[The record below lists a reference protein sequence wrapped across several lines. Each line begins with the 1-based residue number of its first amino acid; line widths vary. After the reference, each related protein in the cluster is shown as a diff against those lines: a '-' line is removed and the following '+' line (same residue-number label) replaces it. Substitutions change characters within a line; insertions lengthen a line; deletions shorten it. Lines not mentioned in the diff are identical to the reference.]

1 MKNKLLKMQSQ
12 DSGEEL
18 VDLDEINKKN
28 KEEKKIKNERN
39 NKNKIIYILF
49 LILIIAIIIIYLFSK
64 NMNPKINYKSVII
77 FDFDKT
83 ITEKDTFEEQLNLL
97 KSKDEID
104 NLIKRIY
111 SPERWDLI
119 MAETYNK
126 FYDLNITI
134 SDINFYIDSMEYTP
148 GMEELFNF
156 LKNKKDEYI
165 LVILSAGHLYQ
176 VNRVLKNKNLTSLID
191 EIIAFNSYEKDGKII
206 IEKGNEF
213 NCDKCKGIGLC
224 KSNEFNI
231 LKNKYKEKNI
241 IFKKIYYICDGV
253 NDYCLARNLQTN
265 DELLIRKDYSLDKY
279 LYKDG
284 FIKNIKCK
292 VDKWNNGFDIINFF
306 KNIEK

>member
-18 VDLDEINKKN
+18 VDLDEINKKK

-39 NKNKIIYILF
+39 NKNKIIYILS

-134 SDINFYIDSMEYTP
+134 SDINFYIDNMEYTP

-176 VNRVLKNKNLTSLID
+176 VNRVLQ
-191 EIIAFNSYEKDGKII
+191 
-206 IEKGNEF
+206 
-213 NCDKCKGIGLC
+213 
-224 KSNEFNI
+224 
-231 LKNKYKEKNI
+231 
-241 IFKKIYYICDGV
+241 KKI
-253 NDYCLARNLQTN
+253 
-265 DELLIRKDYSLDKY
+265 
-279 LYKDG
+279 
-284 FIKNIKCK
+284 
-292 VDKWNNGFDIINFF
+292 
-306 KNIEK
+306 